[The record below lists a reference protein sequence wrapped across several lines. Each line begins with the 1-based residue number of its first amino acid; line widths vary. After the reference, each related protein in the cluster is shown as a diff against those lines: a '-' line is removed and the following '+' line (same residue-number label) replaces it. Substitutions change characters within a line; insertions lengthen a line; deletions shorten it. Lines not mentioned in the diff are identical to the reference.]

1 VEERSAHHG
10 GIRGGAAAVAASPPE
25 RGDVKP
31 GIAVARLGP
40 APAAAPADAV
50 EALRARLTSRAAGEH
65 AVLGF
70 LSDDLRE
77 AQAALSCVAAYL
89 SDIEAA
95 LADAAPSQERM
106 LGLAL
111 GGGAMAGVD
120 RLGGLLGRVRRRLAQ
135 VAARM

>member
-40 APAAAPADAV
+40 AAAPADAV
-50 EALRARLTSRAAGEH
+50 EALRARLASRAAGEH